1 MRKKSLLL
9 ALALCLTT
17 TSSIF
22 AIGGVDSPPLPAA
35 RHETKFASPEETK
48 LDNGLRVIVV
58 HRPGLPLLY
67 AQVQIGQGAA
77 ADPPGLAG
85 TATLTGELLTK
96 GTESMSAPEIA
107 RTVESL
113 GGSIG
118 SGAGRETSA
127 AYLAVMSNQVEPA
140 FKILADVVLHPIFR
154 QDEIDRLKNQ
164 RLDFLR
170 VSLQQ
175 PGSLARY
182 VTARSVFGSGAYGHA
197 ANGTLETLP
206 KISRDN
212 VVTFYQRYFKP
223 SQATVIL
230 AGDITLAK
238 ARTLSE
244 KFFNGWRNTGDAPNE
259 EINSGAASWKP
270 ENLVIDMPEA
280 GQAAVTTARP
290 AIARSSP
297 EYYTAIVV
305 NSAFGS
311 GLASRLNREIRIKR
325 GLSYGAASSIEARR
339 QPGLFSA
346 TAQTK
351 NESAAEVAKLMQSE
365 LKRMVTDPVDGKE
378 LQGRKAVLTG
388 GYARNLET
396 NEGFVAQIS
405 ELAAYHLPLNIL
417 DKYIPSIDAVTSAE
431 VTDFA
436 RKYLAQPMSLV
447 IVGKAAA
454 FLEALKKST
463 PAVKVIEQKNLDLNQ
478 PDLTREG
485 P

>member
-1 MRKKSLLL
+1 MRKRSLLL

-154 QDEIDRLKNQ
+154 QNEIDRLKNQ

-175 PGSLARY
+175 PGSLARP
-182 VTARSVFGSGAYGHA
+182 
-197 ANGTLETLP
+197 L
-206 KISRDN
+206 
-212 VVTFYQRYFKP
+212 
-223 SQATVIL
+223 
-230 AGDITLAK
+230 
-238 ARTLSE
+238 
-244 KFFNGWRNTGDAPNE
+244 WRNPMLPRKT
-259 EINSGAASWKP
+259 SW
-270 ENLVIDMPEA
+270 
-280 GQAAVTTARP
+280 
-290 AIARSSP
+290 
-297 EYYTAIVV
+297 
-305 NSAFGS
+305 
-311 GLASRLNREIRIKR
+311 
-325 GLSYGAASSIEARR
+325 
-339 QPGLFSA
+339 
-346 TAQTK
+346 
-351 NESAAEVAKLMQSE
+351 
-365 LKRMVTDPVDGKE
+365 
-378 LQGRKAVLTG
+378 
-388 GYARNLET
+388 
-396 NEGFVAQIS
+396 
-405 ELAAYHLPLNIL
+405 
-417 DKYIPSIDAVTSAE
+417 
-431 VTDFA
+431 
-436 RKYLAQPMSLV
+436 
-447 IVGKAAA
+447 
-454 FLEALKKST
+454 
-463 PAVKVIEQKNLDLNQ
+463 
-478 PDLTREG
+478 
-485 P
+485 